1 MSLAKVRAYLPQN
14 NLLTQA
20 DVELLKELGLS
31 ECTSLDSC
39 NTIMDSLR
47 MRQLDKLKMVLSRLV
62 RETSLFTPELAQ
74 GIMKNDLKMFASA
87 VLVLNNG

>member
-1 MSLAKVRAYLPQN
+1 
-14 NLLTQA
+14 
-20 DVELLKELGLS
+20 
-31 ECTSLDSC
+31 
-39 NTIMDSLR
+39 MDSLR

-74 GIMKNDLKMFASA
+74 GIMKNDLKMFARA